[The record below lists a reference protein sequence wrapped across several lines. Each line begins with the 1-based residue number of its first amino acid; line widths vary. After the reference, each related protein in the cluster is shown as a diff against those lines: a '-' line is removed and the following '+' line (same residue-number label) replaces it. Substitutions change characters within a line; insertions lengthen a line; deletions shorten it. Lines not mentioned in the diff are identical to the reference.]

1 MNNFCRQLVCLG
13 MSRRLKLGLAAALLF
28 LVGTIGMTAWF
39 YYAPHRA
46 VARLHLALRLSD
58 TNALAR
64 EIDFP
69 AFQASLKQQINLV
82 VTNKMA
88 QDAPDGK
95 VNPVAAAIAGGVV
108 KYLVAQHATPEGLA
122 RLLSGNAKMRAGQEP
137 AAPPN
142 TAELDRAFDN
152 AVREYRSGSQFVI
165 YLTGQRGET
174 TELILERQGLR
185 WRLRHIVLPTD
196 G

>member
-1 MNNFCRQLVCLG
+1 

-46 VARLHLALRLSD
+46 VSRLHLALRSSD

-88 QDAPDGK
+88 HDAPDGSLRAEHLLTLK
-95 VNPVAAAIAGGVV
+95 NIVADVDKLGVCV
-108 KYLVAQHATPEGLA
+108 ELVLFSQESFGKRFVSANQRMKNRSP
-122 RLLSGNAKMRAGQEP
+122 RSRA
-137 AAPPN
+137 
-142 TAELDRAFDN
+142 
-152 AVREYRSGSQFVI
+152 S
-165 YLTGQRGET
+165 
-174 TELILERQGLR
+174 
-185 WRLRHIVLPTD
+185 
-196 G
+196 